1 MLGKKILCDL
11 YKREILTSEAIQS
24 PSQNAMQKNQNNPL
38 APAPSSLQ
46 LRDKRVY

>member
-38 APAPSSLQ
+38 APSSLQ